1 MVPNGISFKDTNMA
15 ILRVN
20 KYGHQQFL
28 NIQFAINAAKPGDRI
43 IVDSDIYNEQIV
55 VSKNDITIEGLVSN
69 VDLGPSRNAPTLSG
83 IDDNCTAIVINAASN
98 VNIKGFFIQG
108 YDNGIIVSDSS
119 NITIENMSLTTHNTS
134 ILSQGNNTNISIN
147 KNMMNVKSI
156 KSYGMELHNINSVQ
170 ILNNKISANLITSGI
185 SLFSCLNENI
195 SNNIFDFQ
203 SLQGLNVITII
214 DGLKDNSWYYEGNEL
229 VINDVY
235 DNYDEEAYDDGFIK
249 VWLKNSFAFVNV
261 YSDMILFKDAG
272 IETSMISKANMVV
285 INLPDIKI
293 SRYLV
298 TKYLLKEFTPIEK
311 IILIYLDDARQKT
324 YVSFTA
330 NNPIM
335 ISKVATNKNLSI
347 DSIIVEKKDGSKIR
361 IPRKDL
367 NGKDWDLSVSNK
379 F

>member
-1 MVPNGISFKDTNMA
+1 MA

-69 VDLGPSRNAPTLSG
+69 VDLGPSSNAPTLSG